1 MNFTGDY
8 KAMLTKDL
16 PNPNN
21 RSGISLIL
29 IVGYATLLT
38 LIITSG
44 FISAYQVSLIRSSV
58 TSLEQDHINQL
69 NTIFKIRELISEIY
83 FEARDIV
90 RLRRADPSI
99 KQFTALPPNLNSE
112 LEKQLQAIE
121 NSNISKTDE
130 WKKFNL
136 SLTQFTKTSINPFY
150 FQINGLA
157 HQKEAF
163 ADLDEVAKKI
173 RLERIKIADQSNAL
187 QLKAEKAINITTS
200 VSIVVGLI
208 VAALTVVEIQKRLR
222 QLQLSFRVISQAREF
237 NRNIIN
243 GVVNA
248 LFTLDGSG
256 NISSANQAF
265 YNLLNLTSD
274 VLGRSY
280 QDFLK
285 NEAELYQKITELYE
299 NINNTTNNYCGRI
312 NLMPNDRLL
321 RADLYI
327 TALKI
332 NDQPAGFIIIIVDV
346 TEIEL
351 AQQERTRNQALVA
364 IGQIAAQVAHEI
376 KNPLGSIK
384 LNLTYLGRTIPKNEE
399 ATEVI
404 SEIQSGVDRLNK
416 TISEL
421 STFVRPKELML
432 SNVDINLNIEEQLAF
447 IKDKIQE
454 KNIQVEC
461 QFQSDLHLIKADS
474 HELGKAFINFLVN
487 AVEAS
492 KEAGKIIIATKQ
504 IENKVLVSFTDFG
517 IGMTRETIARIFEP
531 FFTTKPTGTGLGMS
545 IAKRVIEMHKGR
557 VQINSKIGEGSQI
570 NIELPIN

>member
-1 MNFTGDY
+1 
-8 KAMLTKDL
+8 MLTKEL

-29 IVGYATLLT
+29 IIGYATLLS

-44 FISAYQVSLIRSSV
+44 FISSYQVSLIRSSV
-58 TSLEQDHINQL
+58 TNLEQDHINQL

-90 RLRRADPSI
+90 RLRRADPNI

-112 LEKQLQAIE
+112 LEKQLQTIE
-121 NSNISKTDE
+121 DSSISKTDE

-136 SLTQFTKTSINPFY
+136 SLAQFTKTAINPFY
-150 FQINGLA
+150 FQINGLS
-157 HQKEAF
+157 HQQETFKE
-163 ADLDEVAKKI
+163 LDEVVKKI
-173 RLERIKIADQSNAL
+173 RLERTKIADQSNAL
-187 QLKAEKAINITTS
+187 QLNAEKAINTTTN
-200 VSIVVGLI
+200 VSIAVGLI
-208 VAALTVVEIQKRLR
+208 VAGLTVVEIQKRLR

-248 LFTLDGSG
+248 LFTLDTSGS
-256 NISSANQAF
+256 ISSANQAF
-265 YNLLNLTSD
+265 YNLFNLTPD

-299 NINNTTNNYCGRI
+299 NSNIINNNYCGRI
-312 NLMPNDRLL
+312 NLMPNDKLL

-332 NDQPAGFIIIIVDV
+332 NEQPIGFILILVDV
-346 TEIEL
+346 TEMEL

-384 LNLTYLGRTIPKNEE
+384 LNLTYLGRTIAKNEE
-399 ATEVI
+399 AIEVI

-432 SNVDINLNIEEQLAF
+432 SNIDINLNIEEQLAF

-461 QFQSDLHLIKADS
+461 QFQSDLPLIKADS

-487 AVEAS
+487 GVEAS
-492 KEAGKIIIATKQ
+492 KEAGKIIIATKSL
-504 IENKVLVSFTDFG
+504 ENKVLISFTDFG

-545 IAKRVIEMHKGR
+545 IAKRVIEMHKGS

-570 NIELPIN
+570 NIELPIT

>member
-1 MNFTGDY
+1 MDFAGDY
-8 KAMLTKDL
+8 KAMLTKEL

-29 IVGYATLLT
+29 IIGYATLLS

-44 FISAYQVSLIRSSV
+44 FISSYQVSLIRSSV
-58 TSLEQDHINQL
+58 TNLEQDHINQL

-90 RLRRADPSI
+90 RLRRADPNI

-112 LEKQLQAIE
+112 LEKQLQTIE
-121 NSNISKTDE
+121 DSSISKTDE

-136 SLTQFTKTSINPFY
+136 SLAQFTKTAINPFY

-157 HQKEAF
+157 HQQETFKE
-163 ADLDEVAKKI
+163 LDEVVKKI
-173 RLERIKIADQSNAL
+173 RLERTKIADQSNAL
-187 QLKAEKAINITTS
+187 QLNAEKAINTTTN
-200 VSIVVGLI
+200 VSIAVGLI
-208 VAALTVVEIQKRLR
+208 VAGLTVVEIQKRLR

-248 LFTLDGSG
+248 LFTLDTSGS
-256 NISSANQAF
+256 ISSANQAF
-265 YNLLNLTSD
+265 YNLFNLTPD

-299 NINNTTNNYCGRI
+299 NSNIINNNYCGRI
-312 NLMPNDRLL
+312 NLMPNDKLL

-332 NDQPAGFIIIIVDV
+332 NEQPIGFILILVDV
-346 TEIEL
+346 TEMEL

-384 LNLTYLGRTIPKNEE
+384 LNLTYLGRTIAKNEE
-399 ATEVI
+399 AIEVI

-432 SNVDINLNIEEQLAF
+432 SNIDINLNIEEQLAF

-461 QFQSDLHLIKADS
+461 QFQSDLPLIKADS

-487 AVEAS
+487 GVEAS
-492 KEAGKIIIATKQ
+492 KEAGKIIIATKSL
-504 IENKVLVSFTDFG
+504 ENKVLISFTDFG

-545 IAKRVIEMHKGR
+545 IAKRVIEMHKGS

-570 NIELPIN
+570 NIELPIT

>member
-1 MNFTGDY
+1 MDFAGDY
-8 KAMLTKDL
+8 KAMLTKEL

-29 IVGYATLLT
+29 IIGYATLLA

-44 FISAYQVSLIRSSV
+44 FISSYQVSLIRSSV
-58 TSLEQDHINQL
+58 TNLEQDHINQL
-69 NTIFKIRELISEIY
+69 NTIFKIRELISEIH
-83 FEARDIV
+83 FEAREIV
-90 RLRRADPSI
+90 RLRRADPNI

-112 LEKQLQAIE
+112 LEKQLQTIE
-121 NSNISKTDE
+121 DSSISKTDE

-136 SLTQFTKTSINPFY
+136 SLAQFTKTAINPFY

-157 HQKEAF
+157 HQQETFKE
-163 ADLDEVAKKI
+163 LDEVVKKI
-173 RLERIKIADQSNAL
+173 RLERTKIADQSNAL
-187 QLKAEKAINITTS
+187 QLNAEKAINTTTS
-200 VSIVVGLI
+200 VSIAVGLI
-208 VAALTVVEIQKRLR
+208 VAGLTVVEIQKRLR

-248 LFTLDGSG
+248 LFTLDTSGS
-256 NISSANQAF
+256 ISSANQAF
-265 YNLLNLTSD
+265 YNLFNLTPD

-285 NEAELYQKITELYE
+285 TEAELHQKITELYE
-299 NINNTTNNYCGRI
+299 NSNTNNYCGRI
-312 NLMPNDRLL
+312 NLMPSDKLL

-332 NDQPAGFIIIIVDV
+332 NEQPVGFILILVDV
-346 TEIEL
+346 TEMEL

-432 SNVDINLNIEEQLAF
+432 SNIDINLNIEEQLAF

-461 QFQSDLHLIKADS
+461 QFQSDLPLIKADS

-487 AVEAS
+487 GVEAS
-492 KEAGKIIIATKQ
+492 KDAGKIIIATKSL
-504 IENKVLVSFTDFG
+504 ENKVLITFTDFG

-545 IAKRVIEMHKGR
+545 IAKRVIEMHKGS
-557 VQINSKIGEGSQI
+557 VQITSKIGEGSQI
-570 NIELPIN
+570 NIELPIT

>member
-1 MNFTGDY
+1 
-8 KAMLTKDL
+8 MLTKEL

-29 IVGYATLLT
+29 IIGYATLLS

-44 FISAYQVSLIRSSV
+44 FISSYQVSLIRSSV
-58 TSLEQDHINQL
+58 TNLEQDHINQL

-90 RLRRADPSI
+90 RLRRADPNI
-99 KQFTALPPNLNSE
+99 KQFTALPTNLNSE
-112 LEKQLQAIE
+112 LEKQLQTIE
-121 NSNISKTDE
+121 DSSISKTDE

-136 SLTQFTKTSINPFY
+136 SLAQFTKTAINPFY

-157 HQKEAF
+157 HQQETFKE
-163 ADLDEVAKKI
+163 LDEVVKKI
-173 RLERIKIADQSNAL
+173 RLERTKIADQSNAL
-187 QLKAEKAINITTS
+187 QLNAEKAINTTTN
-200 VSIVVGLI
+200 VSIAVGLI
-208 VAALTVVEIQKRLR
+208 VAGLTVVEIQKRLR

-248 LFTLDGSG
+248 LFTLDTSGS
-256 NISSANQAF
+256 ISSANQAF
-265 YNLLNLTSD
+265 YNLFNLTPD

-299 NINNTTNNYCGRI
+299 NSNIINNNYCGRI
-312 NLMPNDRLL
+312 NLMPNDKLL

-332 NDQPAGFIIIIVDV
+332 NEQPIGFILILVDV
-346 TEIEL
+346 TEMEL

-384 LNLTYLGRTIPKNEE
+384 LNLTYLGRTIAKNEE
-399 ATEVI
+399 AIEVI

-432 SNVDINLNIEEQLAF
+432 SNIDINLNIEEQLAF

-461 QFQSDLHLIKADS
+461 QFQSDLPLIKADS

-487 AVEAS
+487 GVEAS
-492 KEAGKIIIATKQ
+492 KEAGKIIIATKSL
-504 IENKVLVSFTDFG
+504 ENKVLISFTDFG

-545 IAKRVIEMHKGR
+545 IAKRVIEMHKGS

-570 NIELPIN
+570 NIELPIT

>member
-1 MNFTGDY
+1 MDFAGDY
-8 KAMLTKDL
+8 KAMLTKEL

-29 IVGYATLLT
+29 IIGYATLLA

-44 FISAYQVSLIRSSV
+44 FISAYQVRLIRSSV
-58 TSLEQDHINQL
+58 TNLEQDHINQL
-69 NTIFKIRELISEIY
+69 NTIFKIRELISEIH
-83 FEARDIV
+83 FEAREIV

-99 KQFTALPPNLNSE
+99 KQFTSLPPNLNSE
-112 LEKQLQAIE
+112 LEKQLQTIE
-121 NSNISKTDE
+121 DSSISKTDE

-136 SLTQFTKTSINPFY
+136 SLAQFTKTAINPFY

-157 HQKEAF
+157 HQQETFKE
-163 ADLDEVAKKI
+163 LDEVVKKI

-187 QLKAEKAINITTS
+187 QLNAEKAINTTTS
-200 VSIVVGLI
+200 VSIAVGLI
-208 VAALTVVEIQKRLR
+208 VAGLTVVEIQKRLR

-248 LFTLDGSG
+248 LFTLDTSGS
-256 NISSANQAF
+256 ISSANQAF
-265 YNLLNLTSD
+265 YNLFNLTPD

-285 NEAELYQKITELYE
+285 NEAELHQKITELYE
-299 NINNTTNNYCGRI
+299 SSNTNNYFGRI
-312 NLMPNDRLL
+312 NLMPSDKLL

-332 NDQPAGFIIIIVDV
+332 NEQPVGFILILVDV

-432 SNVDINLNIEEQLAF
+432 SNIDINLNIEEQLAF

-461 QFQSDLHLIKADS
+461 LFQSDLPLIKADS

-487 AVEAS
+487 GVEAS
-492 KEAGKIIIATKQ
+492 KEAGKIIISTKSL
-504 IENKVLVSFTDFG
+504 ENKVLISFTDFG
-517 IGMTRETIARIFEP
+517 VGMTRETIARIFEP

-545 IAKRVIEMHKGR
+545 IAKRVIEMHKGS
-557 VQINSKIGEGSQI
+557 VQITSKIGEGSQI
-570 NIELPIN
+570 NIELPIT

>member
-1 MNFTGDY
+1 LDFAGDY
-8 KAMLTKDL
+8 KAMLTKEL

-29 IVGYATLLT
+29 IIGYATLLA

-44 FISAYQVSLIRSSV
+44 FISSYQVSLIRSSV
-58 TSLEQDHINQL
+58 TNLEQDHINQL

-112 LEKQLQAIE
+112 LEKQLQTIE
-121 NSNISKTDE
+121 DSSISKTDE

-136 SLTQFTKTSINPFY
+136 SLAQFTKTAVNPFY
-150 FQINGLA
+150 FQINGLT

-163 ADLDEVAKKI
+163 TDLDAVVKKI
-173 RLERIKIADQSNAL
+173 RLERIKIADQSNTL

-200 VSIVVGLI
+200 VSIAVGLI
-208 VAALTVVEIQKRLR
+208 VAGLTVVEIQKRLR

-243 GVVNA
+243 GVINA
-248 LFTLDGSG
+248 LFTLDTSGS
-256 NISSANQAF
+256 ISSANQAF
-265 YNLLNLTSD
+265 YNLFNLTPD

-285 NEAELYQKITELYE
+285 NEAELCQKITELYE
-299 NINNTTNNYCGRI
+299 NSNTNNYFGRI
-312 NLMPNDRLL
+312 NLMPSDKLL

-332 NDQPAGFIIIIVDV
+332 NEQPVGFILILVDV

-399 ATEVI
+399 AIEVI

-432 SNVDINLNIEEQLAF
+432 SDIDINLNIEEQLAF

-461 QFQSDLHLIKADS
+461 QFQSDLPLIKADS

-492 KEAGKIIIATKQ
+492 KDAEKIIISTKSL
-504 IENKVLVSFTDFG
+504 ENKVLISFTDFG

-545 IAKRVIEMHKGR
+545 IAKRVIEMHKGS

-570 NIELPIN
+570 NIELPIT